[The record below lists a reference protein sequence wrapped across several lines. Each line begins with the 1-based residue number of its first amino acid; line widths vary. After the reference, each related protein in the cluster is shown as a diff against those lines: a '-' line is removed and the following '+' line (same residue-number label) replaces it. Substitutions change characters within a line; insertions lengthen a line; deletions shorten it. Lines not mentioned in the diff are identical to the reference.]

1 VVALGDV
8 REDAIA
14 EEAQTLVVALGD
26 GLEER
31 ARADASHRRGKPFL
45 HSLSSFANCLMPHL
59 LETKFATHNV

>member
-8 REDAIA
+8 REGAIA

-45 HSLSSFANCLMPHL
+45 HPSPRLRTASCL
-59 LETKFATHNV
+59 TC